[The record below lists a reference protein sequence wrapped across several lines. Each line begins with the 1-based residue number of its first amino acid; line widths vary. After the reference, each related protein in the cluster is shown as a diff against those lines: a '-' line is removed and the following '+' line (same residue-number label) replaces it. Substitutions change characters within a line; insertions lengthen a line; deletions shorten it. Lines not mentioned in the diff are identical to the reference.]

1 MGGAAARPFGRICKG
16 RGLAIRAIRPEP
28 SGNRPKTKGASI
40 SMTKLW
46 GGRFTKKT
54 DQLVEEYTASIT
66 FDKELA
72 EEDIQGSLA
81 HVTMLGKCGI
91 LSADDVEKIK
101 EGLMR
106 VRNRIQRGEQ
116 EFSISDEDIHM
127 NIEKSLIDEIGPVG
141 GKLHTGRSRN
151 DQVATDMHLYLRK
164 RVVEFV
170 DLLAKLQDALIS
182 QAKANLDTIVPGYT
196 HLQRAQPILFAHHL
210 MAYVSM
216 FGRDIERLQDSYKR
230 IDTLPLGAGALAGTT
245 FAIDRQ
251 YTAKLLNFGRVY
263 ENSLDAVSDRD
274 FIVEFLANASLIMA
288 HLSRLSEELVLWS
301 STEFQFIEL
310 DDAFCTGSSIMPQKK
325 NPDVPELV
333 RGKTG
338 RVYGNLVG
346 LLTVLKSLPL
356 AYNKDMQEDKEGMF
370 DTVKTLQ
377 GALQL
382 FAPMIATMKVRKEQM
397 RRAVDN
403 DFSNATDIADFLV
416 GKGLPF
422 RQAHE
427 VIGKTVLYCIQN
439 GKFLLDL
446 TLDEFKQFSS
456 LFDDRIYEVLQPH
469 NVVNARNVYGGTATA
484 QVEAA
489 IGRAAAELE
498 RVNAWTA
505 EYAEKCK

>member
-1 MGGAAARPFGRICKG
+1 M
-16 RGLAIRAIRPEP
+16 
-28 SGNRPKTKGASI
+28 
-40 SMTKLW
+40 
-46 GGRFTKKT
+46 
-54 DQLVEEYTASIT
+54 EEYTASIL

-91 LSADDVEKIK
+91 LPQEDVEKIK
-101 EGLMR
+101 DGLLKVQGIIR
-106 VRNRIQRGEQ
+106 RGEM
-116 EFSISDEDIHM
+116 EFSVSDEDIHM
-127 NIEKSLIDEIGPVG
+127 NIEKALIDEVGPVG

-170 DLLAKLQDALIS
+170 GLLNKLQEALIE
-182 QAKANLDTIVPGYT
+182 QAKNNLDTIVPGYT

-216 FGRDIERLQDSYKR
+216 FQRDIERLQDSYKR
-230 IDTLPLGAGALAGTT
+230 INVLPLGAGALAGTT
-245 FAIDRQ
+245 FPIDRHFVAQ
-251 YTAKLLNFGRVY
+251 QLGFDGVY

-274 FIVEFLANASLIMA
+274 FIIEFLSNASMIMM
-288 HLSRLSEELVLWS
+288 HLSRLSEEFILWS
-301 STEFQFIEL
+301 STEFRFIEL

-338 RVYGNLVG
+338 RVYGNLFG

-370 DTVKTLQ
+370 DTVRTLQ

-382 FAPMIATMKVRKEQM
+382 YAPMVGTMKVNKDRM
-397 RRAVDN
+397 RQAVN
-403 DFSNATDIADFLV
+403 QDFSNATDIADYLV
-416 GKGLPF
+416 NKGLPF

-439 GKFLLDL
+439 DKFLLDL
-446 TLDEFKQFSS
+446 TLDEFHQFSP
-456 LFDDRIYEVLQPH
+456 LFEQDIYNVLQPEQ
-469 NVVNARNVYGGTATA
+469 VVNARNVYGGTASK
-484 QVEAA
+484 QVSAA
-489 IGRAAAELE
+489 IARAQAVFEQT
-498 RVNAWTA
+498 NAWF
-505 EYAEKCK
+505 EEFYKKSH

>member
-1 MGGAAARPFGRICKG
+1 M
-16 RGLAIRAIRPEP
+16 
-28 SGNRPKTKGASI
+28 S
-40 SMTKLW
+40 KLW

-54 DQLVEEYTASIT
+54 DQLVEGYTASIL

-91 LSADDVEKIK
+91 LPADDVDKIK
-101 EGLMR
+101 DGLLKVQSMIR
-106 VRNRIQRGEQ
+106 RGEL
-116 EFSISDEDIHM
+116 EFNISDEDIHM
-127 NIEKSLIDEIGPVG
+127 NIEKALIDEVGPVG

-151 DQVATDMHLYLRK
+151 DQVATDMHLWLRK
-164 RVVEFV
+164 RVIEFV
-170 DLLAKLQDALIS
+170 GLLAKLQKALIG

-216 FGRDIERLQDSYKR
+216 FQRDAERLMDSYKR
-230 IDTLPLGAGALAGTT
+230 INVLPLGAGALAGTT
-245 FAIDRQ
+245 FPIDRHFV
-251 YTAKLLNFGRVY
+251 AKQLGFDAVY

-274 FIVEFLANASLIMA
+274 FILEFLSNASMIMM
-288 HLSRLSEELVLWS
+288 HLSRLCEEFVLWS
-301 STEFQFIEL
+301 STEFHFVEL

-325 NPDVPELV
+325 NPDVAELV

-338 RVYGNLVG
+338 RVYGNLFG

-370 DTVKTLQ
+370 DTVRTLQ

-382 FAPMIATMKVRKEQM
+382 FAPMVSTMKVNKDRM
-397 RRAVDN
+397 RQAVN
-403 DFSNATDIADFLV
+403 QDFSNATDIADYLV
-416 GKGLPF
+416 GKGMPF

-446 TLDEFKQFSS
+446 GLGEFHQFSK
-456 LFDDRIYEVLQPH
+456 LFDQDIYNVLQPER
-469 NVVNARNVYGGTATA
+469 VVNARNVYGGTAGN
-484 QVEAA
+484 QVSEA
-489 IGRAAAELE
+489 IGRAEEAVGRTNGWFE
-498 RVNAWTA
+498 
-505 EYAEKCK
+505 EYFVKSR

>member
-1 MGGAAARPFGRICKG
+1 M
-16 RGLAIRAIRPEP
+16 
-28 SGNRPKTKGASI
+28 S
-40 SMTKLW
+40 KLW

-54 DQLVEEYTASIT
+54 DQLVEEYTASIL

-81 HVTMLGKCGI
+81 HVTMLGKQGI
-91 LSADDVEKIK
+91 LPADDVESIK
-101 EGLMR
+101 DGLHR
-106 VRNRIQRGEQ
+106 VLQRIKRNDL
-116 EFSISDEDIHM
+116 EFSIADEDIHM
-127 NIEKSLIDEIGPVG
+127 NIEKTLIDDVGPVG

-170 DLLAKLQDALIS
+170 DLLQKLQTALIE
-182 QAKANLDTIVPGYT
+182 QAKANIDTIVPGYT

-216 FGRDIERLQDSYKR
+216 FGRDLERLQDSYKR
-230 IDTLPLGAGALAGTT
+230 INMLPLGAGALAGTT
-245 FAIDRQ
+245 FPIDRHYVAQ
-251 YTAKLLNFGRVY
+251 QLKFDRVY

-274 FIVEFLANASLIMA
+274 FILEFLADASIIMM
-288 HLSRLSEELVLWS
+288 HLSRLSEELILWS
-301 STEFQFIEL
+301 STEFHFVEL

-382 FAPMIATMKVRKEQM
+382 FAPMIATMKVNKDRM
-397 RRAVDN
+397 RQAVN
-403 DFSNATDIADFLV
+403 QDFSNATDIADFLV

-427 VIGKTVLYCIQN
+427 VIGKTVLYCIEQN
-439 GKFLLDL
+439 KYLLDL
-446 TLDEFKQFSS
+446 TLEEFKQFSP
-456 LFDDRIYEVLQPH
+456 LFDDRIYNVLQPEQ
-469 NVVNARNVYGGTATA
+469 VVNARNVYGGTAKT
-484 QVEAA
+484 QVQDA
-489 IGRAAAELE
+489 IGRAELE
-498 RVNAWTA
+498 LAASAAWVA
-505 EYAEKCK
+505 EYAERSR

>member
-1 MGGAAARPFGRICKG
+1 M
-16 RGLAIRAIRPEP
+16 
-28 SGNRPKTKGASI
+28 S
-40 SMTKLW
+40 KLW
-46 GGRFTKKT
+46 GGRFTKQT

-91 LSADDVEKIK
+91 LPADDVEKIK
-101 EGLMR
+101 DGLLK
-106 VRNRIQRGEQ
+106 VRQSILRGDHKFEVA
-116 EFSISDEDIHM
+116 DEDIHM
-127 NIEKSLIDEIGPVG
+127 SIEKALIEEIGPVG

-170 DLLAKLQDALIS
+170 EQLRKLQEALVG
-182 QAKANLDTIVPGYT
+182 QAKQNLDTIVPGYT

-230 IDTLPLGAGALAGTT
+230 IDMLPLGAGALAGTT
-245 FAIDRQ
+245 FAIDRHF
-251 YTAKLLNFGRVY
+251 TAEQLNFGRVY

-274 FIVEFLANASLIMA
+274 FIVEFLANASLIMT
-288 HLSRLSEELVLWS
+288 HLSRLSEELILWS
-301 STEFQFIEL
+301 STEFQFVEL

-382 FAPMIATMKVRKEQM
+382 FASMIETMKVRKENM
-397 RRAVDN
+397 RRAVN
-403 DFSNATDIADFLV
+403 QDFSNATDIADFLV
-416 GKGLPF
+416 NKGLPF

-427 VIGKTVLYCIQN
+427 VIGKTVLYCIQQ

-446 TLDEFKQFSS
+446 TLDEFKQFSQ
-456 LFDDRIYEVLQPH
+456 LFDERIYDVLQPEA
-469 NVVNARNVYGGTATA
+469 VVNARNVYGGTATP
-484 QVEAA
+484 QVTAA
-489 IGRAAAELE
+489 IARAEAELT
-498 RVNAWTA
+498 RTAAWTE
-505 EYAEKCK
+505 EYEAKSK